1 MGNIE
6 IGRIGNES
14 LVVEDADNDGIYD
27 AGETVGIR
35 VESEARG
42 DRVDRDYARV
52 QQMMDRLG
60 VSPIAVGRRLLPLQ
74 RFVEAVRTA
83 ERAAYDGDLQ
93 TLDRSIR
100 DVAQA
105 APEAEMVFLERIRN
119 LRTRGFMAWC
129 EREALLSCDPLMENL
144 RSYVREITYWNMEI
158 PNEIIRRVFAYATL
172 EFPEER
178 FRARLVLDE
187 EVRQLHHERGVVRSS
202 DPPSIFCREED
213 ITFMPIVTSA
223 GEVFE
228 VGERVRFVGGKQ
240 TRVITGFVLRGD
252 PGEYAAVWADG
263 TLSSVEI
270 LEHG

>member
-60 VSPIAVGRRLLPLQ
+60 V
-74 RFVEAVRTA
+74 
-83 ERAAYDGDLQ
+83 
-93 TLDRSIR
+93 
-100 DVAQA
+100 
-105 APEAEMVFLERIRN
+105 
-119 LRTRGFMAWC
+119 
-129 EREALLSCDPLMENL
+129 
-144 RSYVREITYWNMEI
+144 YWNMEI
-158 PNEIIRRVFAYATL
+158 PDEIIRRVFAYTTL
-172 EFPEER
+172 EFPQER
-178 FRARLVLDE
+178 FRARLELE
-187 EVRQLHHERGVVRSS
+187 EGIRQAVEELHHERGVVRSS
-202 DPPSIFCREED
+202 DPPSIFCREEN
-213 ITFMPIVTSA
+213 ITLMPIVTSA

-228 VGERVRFVGGKQ
+228 VGERVRFVGGKE
-240 TRVITGFVLRGD
+240 TRVITGFILRGD
-252 PGEYAAVWADG
+252 SGEYAAVWADG
-263 TLSSVEI
+263 TLSCVGI